1 MEKNPLL
8 DAREII
14 NETDK
19 KIAELFLR
27 RMEAVKS
34 VAEYKMS
41 KGLPVLDSKREEE
54 VIARNSEYLLG
65 ADEDIRSA
73 YVKFLRETMAISRH
87 YQDKL
92 ISGTK
97 IAYSGVEGS
106 FASIAIE
113 TIFPTARRVPY
124 GNFTEAYYSVVNGEC
139 DLAVLPMENS
149 HSGEVGGVT
158 DLLFSGPLYV
168 NSTYDLEITHD
179 LLVLPGADVKKIKR
193 VVSHEQALNQCDK
206 FIKARG
212 YERIEYVNTALAAE
226 YVASLGDPTVAAIA
240 SKEAARRYGLEIAE
254 HGINESSVNTTR
266 FAVISPV
273 RQKFSSTS
281 ADMRFIIAF
290 TVRNEAG
297 SLARA
302 IEIIGKHGFNMHSLR
317 SRPMKKLLWQY
328 YFYIESEGNID
339 SRDGEQMLTE
349 LKEFCDQLK
358 IIGSYSQRQ

>member
-1 MEKNPLL
+1 MKKNLLL

-19 KIAELFLR
+19 EIAALFLR
-27 RMEAVKS
+27 RMEAVRS

-41 KGLPVLDSKREEE
+41 KGLPVLDAKREEE
-54 VIARNSEYLLG
+54 VIARNSEYLSG
-65 ADEDIRSA
+65 ADEDIRAA
-73 YVKFLRETMAISRH
+73 YIKFLRETMAISRH
-87 YQDKL
+87 YQEKL
-92 ISGTK
+92 LSGMK
-97 IAYSGVEGS
+97 VAYSGVEGS

-113 TIFPTARRVPY
+113 MIFPTAKRVPY
-124 GNFTEAYYSVVNGEC
+124 GNFGDAYNSVVNGEC

-149 HSGEVGGVT
+149 QAGEVGNVT

-168 NSTYDLEITHD
+168 NSTYDLSVTHD
-179 LLVLPGADVKKIKR
+179 LLILPGADIKGIKK
-193 VVSHEQALNQCDK
+193 VVSHQQALDQCDK
-206 FIKARG
+206 FIKTRG

-240 SKEAARRYGLEIAE
+240 SKEAAKRYGLVVAE
-254 HGINESSVNTTR
+254 HSINESSVNTTR

-273 RQKFSSTS
+273 RQKITS
-281 ADMRFIIAF
+281 KGADMRFIIAF

-302 IEIIGKHGFNMHSLR
+302 IEIIGKHGFNMQSLR

-339 SRDGEQMLTE
+339 STNGEEMIAE
-349 LKEFCDQLK
+349 LKEYCDQLK
-358 IIGSYSQRQ
+358 IIGSYSQK